1 MISHSSLLVLALQME
16 IQEALLQILSAEK
29 VKSRITDRYSYASDA
44 SFYYLIPQAVVQP
57 SNLSEIKS
65 LFELSHRL
73 NIPIVFRTGGT
84 SLSGQSITDGIL
96 VDLSRYWQNATVL
109 ENGAAVKVQPG
120 MIGGDVNQLLKKWGR
135 KIGPD
140 PASINAAMMGGILSN
155 NSSGMCCGVTGNAY
169 HTLRS
174 MAFMLTDGSYYDTAI
189 EADYQRFEIEQ
200 TIIFQEI
207 KKLQSQLLGNTDL
220 VKRIR
225 KKYELKNT
233 VGYGLN
239 AFIDHKH
246 PLDILSHVLIGAEGS
261 LAFIG
266 EAVLNTLPDLAFKAT
281 AILYFETPLIACNA
295 IAGLKET
302 GAAALE
308 LMDRAALRSIEDQKG
323 SPDIIKTLPFLA
335 AGILCEYQAA
345 SLEELEVQLEK
356 AQPFLLSLT
365 TVVPYHFTL
374 DAEQQAKYWKL
385 RKGMYPSVA
394 AAREKGSTVL
404 LEDIAFPVEVLGEAV
419 LGVQELMLKYGFTN
433 GIIFGHA
440 KEGNLHF
447 IISLSFNDPSSILAY
462 ENFAKD
468 LAVLVLEKYNGSLKA
483 EHGTGRQIAPFIED
497 EWGTEAYEIM
507 KQLKTL
513 LDPHQLLNP
522 GVIINADKDCHT
534 KNLKTLP
541 IVEEEVDKCIECGY
555 CEHRCPSRE
564 FTLTPRRRIVVRRAL
579 QRLAKEKDTANYD
592 QLLKEYQFDGL
603 DTCAVDGLCALDC
616 PVDINTGELVKR
628 LRRESHSSTANNI
641 ALMVAKHFD
650 TVESIVKI
658 ALKTGNLTNR
668 LLGKQAMPNLTKGIR
683 KIIPNFPLWTA
694 EITGP
699 IQNSKNL
706 VSNPSAIFF
715 NACISRM
722 MGADK
727 ESKESTVELA
737 VRISKRAGIDLLVP
751 SDLTGTCCG
760 QIYSSKGFTDAHSYT
775 VNQTIEKLWNW
786 SQEGKLPVVMDT
798 TSCTNS
804 LLHSRPYLNKENQ
817 EKFDKL
823 RVLDIIDF
831 LADTILPN
839 LIITKPKEKIV
850 FHPVCSTYKMNL
862 LGKLKLIG
870 KACAMQADF
879 PVNAG
884 CCGMAG
890 DRGFY
895 YPGLTDAATR
905 KEAEEVSLTD
915 YDGYY
920 SSGKTCEMSISKTV
934 AKNYQSIL
942 YLLNEVSA

>member
-1 MISHSSLLVLALQME
+1 MGIQESLLE
-16 IQEALLQILSAEK
+16 ILPADK
-29 VKSRITDRYSYASDA
+29 VKTRLTDRYSYASDA

-57 SNLSEIKS
+57 STLDEIKA
-65 LFELSHRL
+65 LFKLSHDTNTAL
-73 NIPIVFRTGGT
+73 VFRTGGT

-96 VDLSRYWQNATVL
+96 VDLSRYWQNASAL
-109 ENGAAVKVQPG
+109 EIGNAVKVQPG
-120 MIGGDVNQLLKKWGR
+120 IIGSQVNQLLKKYGR

-169 HTLRS
+169 HTIRS
-174 MAFMLTDGSYYDTAI
+174 MAFMLTDGSYYDTSNS
-189 EADYQRFEIEQ
+189 ADYQRFEKEQ
-200 TIIFQEI
+200 TTIFLEI
-207 KKLQSQLLGNTDL
+207 KKLQTRLLENKEL
-220 VKRIR
+220 VTRIR

-233 VGYGLN
+233 VGYSIN
-239 AFIDHKH
+239 AFIDYQH
-246 PLDILSHVLIGAEGS
+246 PLDILSHVLIGAEGT
-261 LAFIG
+261 LAFIA
-266 EAVLNTLPDLAFKAT
+266 EAILNTLPDLAFKAT
-281 AILYFETPLIACNA
+281 TILYFETPLIACNA
-295 IAGLKET
+295 ISGLKET

-308 LMDRAALRSIEDQKG
+308 LMDRAALRSIENQHTA
-323 SPDIIKTLPFLA
+323 PEAIKTLSA
-335 AGILCEYQAA
+335 QATGILCEYQAS
-345 SLEELEVQLEK
+345 SLEELNAQLENAK
-356 AQPFLLSLT
+356 PFLATLT
-365 TVVPYHFTL
+365 TLLSYQFTN
-374 DAEQQAKYWKL
+374 DPDQQAKYWKL

-404 LEDIAFPVEVLGEAV
+404 LEDIAFPVEVLGPAV
-419 LGVQELMLKYGFTN
+419 LEVQALMLQYGFEN

-447 IISLSFNDPSSILAY
+447 IISQSFNEPSDILAY

-468 LAVLVLEKYNGSLKA
+468 LAVLVLEKYHGSLKA

-579 QRLAKEKDTANYD
+579 QRLLKAKDEKNYQ
-592 QLLKEYQFDGL
+592 QLLKEYQYDGL
-603 DTCAVDGLCALDC
+603 DTCAVDGLCALEC
-616 PVDINTGELVKR
+616 PVDINTGDLVKR
-628 LRRESHSSTANNI
+628 LRRESHSSTANSI
-641 ALMVAKHFD
+641 ALMVAKHFG

-668 LLGKQAMPNLTKGIR
+668 LLGKQAMPNLTKTIR
-683 KIIPNFPLWTA
+683 KMVPAFPLWTD

-699 IQNSKNL
+699 ISYSTTNET
-706 VSNPSAIFF
+706 NPSAVLF

-727 ESKESTVELA
+727 ESEESSVDVI
-737 VRISKRAGIDLLVP
+737 VRVSKKAGLDLLVP
-751 SDLTGTCCG
+751 KDLSGTCCG
-760 QIYSSKGFTDAHSYT
+760 QIYSSKGFNDAYRFT
-775 VNQTIEKLWNW
+775 VNQTIEKLWKW
-786 SQEGKLPVVMDT
+786 SKEGSFPIVMDT
-798 TSCTNS
+798 TSCTS
-804 LLHSRPYLNKENQ
+804 SILHCRPYLNELNQ
-817 EKFDKL
+817 TRFDKIQI
-823 RVLDIIDF
+823 VDIIEF
-831 LADTILPN
+831 LADSVLPN
-839 LIITKPKEKIV
+839 LLITQPKNSIV
-850 FHPVCSTYKMNL
+850 FHPVCSSYKMNL
-862 LGKLKLIG
+862 LGKMKTFG
-870 KACAMQADF
+870 KACAKEADF
-879 PVNAG
+879 PINAG

-895 YPGLTDAATR
+895 YPGLTAAATR
-905 KEAEEVSLTD
+905 IEAEEVLLKE

-934 AKNYQSIL
+934 AKNYRSIL
-942 YLLNEVSA
+942 YLIDEVST

>member
-1 MISHSSLLVLALQME
+1 MDL
-16 IQEALLQILSAEK
+16 QEALLQILPAEK
-29 VKSRITDRYSYASDA
+29 VKTRLTDRYSYASDA
-44 SFYYLIPQAVVQP
+44 SFYYLVPKAVVQP
-57 SNLSEIKS
+57 SSLEEIKS
-65 LFELSHRL
+65 LFQLSHQTNTPL
-73 NIPIVFRTGGT
+73 VFRTGGT

-96 VDLSRYWQNATVL
+96 VDLSRYWQNASVIDQG
-109 ENGAAVKVQPG
+109 EAVKVQPG
-120 MIGGDVNQLLKKWGR
+120 IIGGQVNQLLKKFGR

-174 MAFMLTDGSYYDTAI
+174 MAFMLTDGSFYNTAI
-189 EADYQRFEIEQ
+189 ADDYERFESEQ
-200 TIIFQEI
+200 PTIFKEI
-207 KKLQSQLLGNTDL
+207 KSLQAQLLKNQLL
-220 VKRIR
+220 VSRIR

-233 VGYGLN
+233 VGYSIN
-239 AFIDHKH
+239 SFIDYEH
-246 PLDILSHVLIGAEGS
+246 PLDILAHVLIGAEGS
-261 LAFIG
+261 LAFIA
-266 EAVLNTLPDLAFKAT
+266 EAILETLPDLAFKAT
-281 AILYFETPLIACNA
+281 SILYFETPLIACNA
-295 IAGLKET
+295 IKGLKST

-308 LMDRAALRSIEDQKG
+308 LMDRAALRSIENQK
-323 SPDIIKTLPFLA
+323 SAPENIKDLPSQA
-335 AGILCEYQAA
+335 TGILCEYQAN
-345 SLEELEVQLEK
+345 SLVALNAQLED
-356 AQPFLLSLT
+356 ARVVLDSLSTIAPFQFT
-365 TVVPYHFTL
+365 TNP
-374 DAEQQAKYWKL
+374 DQQANFWKL

-419 LGVQELMLKYGFTN
+419 LDVQALMIQYGFEN

-447 IISLSFNDPSSILAY
+447 IISQSLNQTSDIEGY

-468 LAVLVLEKYNGSLKA
+468 LAVLVIDKYQGSLKA

-497 EWGTEAYEIM
+497 EWGKEAYEIM
-507 KQLKTL
+507 KQLKVL
-513 LDPHQLLNP
+513 LDPHLLLNP
-522 GVIINADKDCHT
+522 GVIINADKDCHI

-579 QRLAKEKDTANYD
+579 QRMAKEKDLANYD

-603 DTCAVDGLCALDC
+603 DTCAVDGLCALEC
-616 PVDINTGELVKR
+616 PVDINTGDLVKR
-628 LRRESHSSTANNI
+628 LRRESHSKRANSI
-641 ALMVAKHFD
+641 ALIVAKHFS
-650 TVESIVKI
+650 TVESMVKI
-658 ALKTGNLTNR
+658 ALKTGKLTNR
-668 LLGKQAMPNLTKGIR
+668 LLGKQAMPSITKSIR
-683 KIIPNFPLWTA
+683 KVIPSFPLWTN

-699 IQNSKNL
+699 IKFNDNEIA
-706 VSNPSAIFF
+706 NPSAVFF

-727 ESKESTVELA
+727 ESNESSVKIA
-737 VRISKRAGIDLLVP
+737 IRVSKRAGVDLMIPKEL
-751 SDLTGTCCG
+751 SGTCCG
-760 QIYSSKGFTDAHSYT
+760 QIFSSKGFTDAHRFT
-775 VNQTIEKLWNW
+775 VNQTFEKLWRW
-786 SQEGKLPVVMDT
+786 SKEGILPIVIDT

-804 LLHSRPYLNKENQ
+804 ILTSRPYLSQQNQ
-817 EKFDKL
+817 ERFD
-823 RVLDIIDF
+823 RIQILDIIDY
-831 LADTILPN
+831 LADIVLPK
-839 LIITKPKEKIV
+839 LIITKPKNKIV
-850 FHPVCSTYKMNL
+850 FHPVCSSYKMNL
-862 LGKLKLIG
+862 LGKMKTIG
-870 KACAMQADF
+870 NACANEADF

-895 YPGLTDAATR
+895 YPELTAAATR
-905 KEAEEVSLTD
+905 KEAEEVLESN

-934 AKNYQSIL
+934 EKNYRSIL
-942 YLLNEVSA
+942 YLLDEVSE

>member
-1 MISHSSLLVLALQME
+1 MDL
-16 IQEALLQILSAEK
+16 QEALLQILPAEK
-29 VKSRITDRYSYASDA
+29 VKTRLTDRYSYASDA

-57 SNLSEIKS
+57 SSLEEIKS
-65 LFELSHRL
+65 LFELSHQTNTAL
-73 NIPIVFRTGGT
+73 VFRTAGT

-96 VDLSRYWQNATVL
+96 VDLSRYWQNAAVIDQ
-109 ENGAAVKVQPG
+109 GAAVKVQPG
-120 MIGGDVNQLLKKWGR
+120 IIGGQVNQLLKKWGR

-174 MAFMLTDGSYYDTAI
+174 IAFMLTDGSFYNTAI
-189 EADYQRFEIEQ
+189 TDDYNRFEKQ
-200 TIIFQEI
+200 QVAIFQGI
-207 KKLQSQLLGNTDL
+207 KILRDQLLDNSIL
-220 VKRIR
+220 VNSIR

-233 VGYGLN
+233 VGYSIN
-239 AFIDHKH
+239 AFIDYDH
-246 PLDILSHVLIGAEGS
+246 PLDILAHILIGAEGS
-261 LAFIG
+261 LAFIA
-266 EAVLNTLPDLAFKAT
+266 EAILETLPDLAFKAT
-281 AILYFETPLIACNA
+281 TILYFDSPLIACNA
-295 IAGLKET
+295 IAWLKLS

-308 LMDRAALRSIEDQKG
+308 LMDRAALRSIENQK
-323 SPDIIKTLPFLA
+323 SAPKNIKGLPA
-335 AGILCEYQAA
+335 QATGILCEYQAS
-345 SLEELEVQLEK
+345 SLEELNAQLTGASSILESLK
-356 AQPFLLSLT
+356 TILPFQ
-365 TVVPYHFTL
+365 FTK
-374 DAEQQAKYWKL
+374 DPDQQAAYWKL

-419 LGVQELMLKYGFTN
+419 LDVQALMIKYGFEN

-447 IISLSFNDPSSILAY
+447 VISQSLNQASDIASY

-468 LAVLVLEKYNGSLKA
+468 LAVLVLEKYHGSLKA

-497 EWGTEAYEIM
+497 EWGKDAYEIM
-507 KQLKTL
+507 KQLKQL

-522 GVIINADKDCHT
+522 GVIINADKDCHI

-541 IVEEEVDKCIECGY
+541 IIEEEVDKCIECGY
-555 CEHRCPSRE
+555 CEHSCPSSE
-564 FTLTPRRRIVVRRAL
+564 YTLTPRRRIVLRRAL
-579 QRLAKEKDTANYD
+579 QRLAQEKDSINYD

-603 DTCAVDGLCALDC
+603 DTCAVDGLCALEC

-628 LRRESHSSTANNI
+628 LRRESHSKRANSI
-641 ALMVAKHFD
+641 ALMVSKHFGA
-650 TVESIVKI
+650 VESLVNL
-658 ALKTGNLTNR
+658 ALKTGNLTNQ
-668 LLGKQAMPNLTKGIR
+668 LLGKQAMPKITKAIR
-683 KIIPNFPLWTA
+683 RIVPNFPLWTN

-699 IQNSKNL
+699 IPYSGHEIA
-706 VSNPSAIFF
+706 NPSAIFF

-727 ESKESTVELA
+727 ESTESTVDIA
-737 VRISKRAGIDLLVP
+737 VRVSKRAGIDLLVP
-751 SDLTGTCCG
+751 NDLSGTCCG
-760 QIYSSKGFTDAHSYT
+760 QVFSSKGFTDAHRNT
-775 VNQTIEKLWNW
+775 VNQTIVKLWKW
-786 SQEGKLPVVMDT
+786 TKEGSLPIVMDT

-804 LLHSRPYLNKENQ
+804 LLGSRTYLSIENQ
-817 EKFDKL
+817 ERFDKIQI
-823 RVLDIIDF
+823 LDIIDF
-831 LADTILPN
+831 LADTVVPRLS
-839 LIITKPKEKIV
+839 ITKPKNIIV
-850 FHPVCSTYKMNL
+850 FHPVCSSYKMNL
-862 LGKLKLIG
+862 LGKMKAIG
-870 KACAMQADF
+870 KACAHQADF

-895 YPGLTDAATR
+895 YPELTAAATR
-905 KEAEEVSLTD
+905 KEAEEVRAIE

-934 AKNYQSIL
+934 AKNYRSIL
-942 YLLNEVSA
+942 YLLDEVSE

>member
-1 MISHSSLLVLALQME
+1 MGL
-16 IQEALLQILSAEK
+16 QEALLQILPADK
-29 VKSRITDRYSYASDA
+29 VKTRITDRYSYASDA
-44 SFYYLIPQAVVQP
+44 SFYYLVPQAVVQP
-57 SNLSEIKS
+57 SSLAEIKA
-65 LFELSHRL
+65 LFELSHQINTAL
-73 NIPIVFRTGGT
+73 VFRTGGT

-96 VDLSRYWQNATVL
+96 VDLSRYWQNASVID
-109 ENGAAVKVQPG
+109 NGDAVKVQPG
-120 MIGGDVNQLLKKWGR
+120 IIGGDVNQLLKKWGR

-174 MAFMLTDGSYYDTAI
+174 MAFMLTDGTYYDTAMVS
-189 EADYQRFEIEQ
+189 DYQRFETEQ
-200 TIIFQEI
+200 AEIFQEI
-207 KKLQSQLLGNTDL
+207 KRLQNQLLNNTAL
-220 VKRIR
+220 VSRIR

-239 AFIDHKH
+239 AFIDHQH
-246 PLDILSHVLIGAEGS
+246 PLDILAHVLIGAEGS
-261 LAFIG
+261 LAFIA
-266 EAVLNTLPDLAFKAT
+266 EAILNTLPDLAYKAT
-281 AILYFETPLIACNA
+281 SILYFETPLIACNA
-295 IAGLKET
+295 IAGLKAT

-308 LMDRAALRSIEDQKG
+308 LMDRAALRSIENQ
-323 SPDIIKTLPFLA
+323 SAAPEAIKTLPA
-335 AGILCEYQAA
+335 QATGILCEYQAT
-345 SLEELEVQLEK
+345 SLEALQVQLEH
-356 AQPFLLSLT
+356 ANPFLTKLQTIL
-365 TVVPYHFTL
+365 PYQFTL
-374 DAEQQAKYWKL
+374 DADQQAKFWKL

-419 LGVQELMLKYGFTN
+419 LGVQDLMLKHGFVN

-447 IISLSFNDPSSILAY
+447 IISQSFNEPSDILAY

-497 EWGTEAYEIM
+497 EWGTEAYDIM
-507 KQLKTL
+507 KQLKSL

-579 QRLAKEKDTANYD
+579 QRMLKDKDLANYQ
-592 QLLKEYQFDGL
+592 QLLKEYQYDGL
-603 DTCAVDGLCALDC
+603 DTCAVDGLCALEC

-628 LRRESHSSTANNI
+628 LRRESHSNTANSI
-641 ALMVAKHFD
+641 ALMVAKHFG

-683 KIIPNFPLWTA
+683 NIVPSFPLWTN

-699 IQNSKNL
+699 ISYATNP
-706 VSNPSAIFF
+706 VSNPTAVFF

-722 MGADK
+722 MGADQ
-727 ESKESTVELA
+727 ESKESTVDLA

-760 QIYSSKGFTDAHSYT
+760 QIYSSKGFTDAHRFT
-775 VNQTIEKLWNW
+775 VNETIEKLWNW
-786 SQEGKLPVVMDT
+786 SKEGALPVVMDT

-804 LLHSRPYLNKENQ
+804 ILHSRPYLNETNQ
-817 EKFDKL
+817 ARFDQIKL
-823 RVLDIIDF
+823 LDILDF
-831 LADTILPN
+831 LADDVLPS
-839 LIITKPKEKIV
+839 LIINQPKHKIV

-862 LGKLKLIG
+862 LGKMKKIG
-870 KACAMQADF
+870 KACAEQADF
-879 PVNAG
+879 PINAG

-895 YPGLTDAATR
+895 YPGLTAAATR
-905 KEAEEVSLTD
+905 KEAEEVSTTE

-920 SSGKTCEMSISKTV
+920 STGKTCEMSISKSV
-934 AKNYQSIL
+934 EKNYQSIL
-942 YLLNEVSA
+942 YLLDEVSA

>member
-1 MISHSSLLVLALQME
+1 MSL
-16 IQEALLQILSAEK
+16 QESLLQILPADK
-29 VKSRITDRYSYASDA
+29 VKTRITDRYSYASDA
-44 SFYYLIPQAVVQP
+44 SFYYLVPQAVVQP
-57 SNLSEIKS
+57 SSIAEIKA
-65 LFELSHRL
+65 LFELSHHI
-73 NIPIVFRTGGT
+73 NIPLVFRTGGT

-96 VDLSRYWQNATVL
+96 VDLSRYWQNASVID
-109 ENGAAVKVQPG
+109 NGDAVKVQPG
-120 MIGGDVNQLLKKWGR
+120 IIGGDVNQLLKKWGR

-174 MAFMLTDGSYYDTAI
+174 MAFMLTDGTYYDTAI
-189 EADYQRFEIEQ
+189 ASDYQRFETEQ
-200 TIIFQEI
+200 AEIFQEI
-207 KKLQSQLLGNTDL
+207 KQLQTQLLNNTAL
-220 VKRIR
+220 VSRIR

-239 AFIDHKH
+239 AFIDHQH

-261 LAFIG
+261 LAFIA
-266 EAVLNTLPDLAFKAT
+266 EAILNTLPDLAYKAT
-281 AILYFETPLIACNA
+281 SILYFETPLIACNA
-295 IAGLKET
+295 IAGLKAT

-308 LMDRAALRSIEDQKG
+308 LMDRAALRSIENQ
-323 SPDIIKTLPFLA
+323 SAAPEAIKTLPA
-335 AGILCEYQAA
+335 QATGILCEYQAT
-345 SLEELEVQLEK
+345 SLEALNAQLEHAK
-356 AQPFLLSLT
+356 PFLT
-365 TVVPYHFTL
+365 TLQTILPYQFTL

-419 LGVQELMLKYGFTN
+419 LGVQDLMLKHGFVN

-447 IISLSFNDPSSILAY
+447 IISQSFNEPSDILAY

-497 EWGTEAYEIM
+497 EWGAEAYDIM
-507 KQLKTL
+507 KQLKSL

-579 QRLAKEKDTANYD
+579 QRMLKDKDLANYQ

-603 DTCAVDGLCALDC
+603 DTCAVDGLCALEC

-628 LRRESHSSTANNI
+628 LRRESHSTTANSI
-641 ALMVAKHFD
+641 ALMVAKHFA

-668 LLGKQAMPNLTKGIR
+668 LLGKQAMPNLTKTIR
-683 KIIPNFPLWTA
+683 KIVPSFPLWTD

-699 IQNSKNL
+699 IHYST
-706 VSNPSAIFF
+706 NPVTNPTAVFF

-722 MGADK
+722 MGADQ
-727 ESKESTVELA
+727 ESKESTVDLA

-751 SDLTGTCCG
+751 SELTGTCCG
-760 QIYSSKGFTDAHSYT
+760 QIYSSKGFTDAHRFT
-775 VNQTIEKLWNW
+775 VNETIEKLWNW
-786 SQEGKLPVVMDT
+786 SKEGTLPVVMDT

-804 LLHSRPYLNKENQ
+804 ILHSRPYLNEINQ
-817 EKFDKL
+817 VRFDKIKL
-823 RVLDIIDF
+823 LDILDF
-831 LADTILPN
+831 LADDVLPS
-839 LIITKPKEKIV
+839 LIINKPKNKIV

-862 LGKLKLIG
+862 LGKMKKIG
-870 KACAMQADF
+870 KACAKQADF

-895 YPGLTDAATR
+895 YPGLTAAATR
-905 KEAEEVSLTD
+905 KEAEEVATIE

-920 SSGKTCEMSISKTV
+920 STGKTCEMSISKSV
-934 AKNYQSIL
+934 AKNYRSIL
-942 YLLNEVSA
+942 YLLDEVSA

>member
-1 MISHSSLLVLALQME
+1 MGLQE
-16 IQEALLQILSAEK
+16 SLLQILPADK
-29 VKSRITDRYSYASDA
+29 VKTRITDRYSYASDA
-44 SFYYLIPQAVVQP
+44 SFYYLVPKAVVQP
-57 SNLSEIKS
+57 SNLSEIKA
-65 LFELSHRL
+65 LFELSHQTNTPL
-73 NIPIVFRTGGT
+73 VFRTGGT

-96 VDLSRYWQNATVL
+96 VDLSRYWQNASVL
-109 ENGAAVKVQPG
+109 ENGDAIKVQPG
-120 MIGGDVNQLLKKWGR
+120 IIGGDVNQMLKKWGR

-174 MAFMLTDGSYYDTAI
+174 MAFMLTDGSYYDTSIAT
-189 EADYQRFEIEQ
+189 DYQRFETEQ
-200 TIIFQEI
+200 SKLFQEI
-207 KKLQSQLLGNTDL
+207 KRLQTQLLNNTTL
-220 VKRIR
+220 VNRIR

-239 AFIDHKH
+239 AFIDHQH
-246 PLDILSHVLIGAEGS
+246 PLDILSYVLIGAEGS
-261 LAFIG
+261 LAFIA
-266 EAVLNTLPDLAFKAT
+266 EAILNTLPDLPFKAT
-281 AILYFETPLIACNA
+281 SILYFETPLIACNV
-295 IAGLKET
+295 IKGLKAT

-308 LMDRAALRSIEDQKG
+308 LMDRAALRSIENQSG
-323 SPDIIKTLPFLA
+323 APEAIKTLPA
-335 AGILCEYQAA
+335 KATGILCEYQASSIEALNIQLDNA
-345 SLEELEVQLEK
+345 SS
-356 AQPFLLSLT
+356 FLATLPTIL
-365 TVVPYHFTL
+365 PYQFTHNA
-374 DAEQQAKYWKL
+374 DQQAKYWKL

-419 LGVQELMLKYGFTN
+419 LDVQDLMLKYGFVN

-447 IISLSFNDPSSILAY
+447 IISQSFNEPSDILAY

-507 KQLKTL
+507 KQLKSL

-522 GVIINADKDCHT
+522 GVIINADKGCHT

-579 QRLAKEKDTANYD
+579 QRMLKDKDLMNYQ
-592 QLLKEYQFDGL
+592 QLLKEYQYDGL
-603 DTCAVDGLCALDC
+603 DTCAVDGLCALEC

-628 LRRESHSSTANNI
+628 LRRESHSSTANSF
-641 ALMVAKHFD
+641 ALMVAKHFG

-668 LLGKQAMPNLTKGIR
+668 LLGKQAMPNLTKTIR
-683 KIIPNFPLWTA
+683 RIVPSFPLWTN

-699 IQNSKNL
+699 IQYSTNL
-706 VSNPSAIFF
+706 VSHPKAVLF

-727 ESKESTVELA
+727 ESKESTVDIA
-737 VRISKRAGIDLLVP
+737 VRIAKRAGIDLLVP
-751 SDLTGTCCG
+751 GDLSGTCCG
-760 QIYSSKGFTDAHSYT
+760 QIYSSKGFTDAHRFT

-786 SQEGKLPVVMDT
+786 SKEGTLPVVMDT

-804 LLHSRPYLNKENQ
+804 ILHSRPYLNEMNQ
-817 EKFDKL
+817 ARFDKIKL
-823 RVLDIIDF
+823 LDIIDF
-831 LADTILPN
+831 LADEVLPS
-839 LIITKPKEKIV
+839 LIINKPKNKIV
-850 FHPVCSTYKMNL
+850 FHPVCSSYKMNL
-862 LGKLKLIG
+862 LGKMKMIG
-870 KACAMQADF
+870 KACAKQADF

-895 YPGLTDAATR
+895 YPGLTAAATR
-905 KEAEEVSLTD
+905 KEAEEVSAVE

-920 SSGKTCEMSISKTV
+920 STGKTCEMSISKTV

-942 YLLNEVSA
+942 YLLDEVSA

>member
-1 MISHSSLLVLALQME
+1 MGIQESLLE
-16 IQEALLQILSAEK
+16 ILPADK
-29 VKSRITDRYSYASDA
+29 VKTRLTDRYSYASDA
-44 SFYYLIPQAVVQP
+44 SFYYLVPQAVVQP
-57 SNLSEIKS
+57 STLDEIKA
-65 LFELSHRL
+65 LFKLSQETNTAL
-73 NIPIVFRTGGT
+73 VFRTGGT

-96 VDLSRYWQNATVL
+96 VDLSRYWQSASAL
-109 ENGAAVKVQPG
+109 ENGNAVKVQPG
-120 MIGGDVNQLLKKWGR
+120 IIGSQVNQLLKKYGR

-169 HTLRS
+169 HTIRS
-174 MAFMLTDGSYYDTAI
+174 MAFMLTDGSYYDTSNS
-189 EADYQRFEIEQ
+189 ADYLRFENEQ
-200 TIIFQEI
+200 PAIILEI
-207 KKLQSQLLGNTDL
+207 KKLKSRLLENKEL
-220 VKRIR
+220 VARIR

-233 VGYGLN
+233 VGYSIN
-239 AFIDHKH
+239 AFIDYEH
-246 PLDILSHVLIGAEGS
+246 PLDILSHILIGAEGT
-261 LAFIG
+261 LAFIA
-266 EAVLNTLPDLAFKAT
+266 EAILNTLPDLAYKAT
-281 AILYFETPLIACNA
+281 SILYFETPLIACNA
-295 IAGLKET
+295 ISGLKDT

-308 LMDRAALRSIEDQKG
+308 LMDRAALRSIENQ
-323 SPDIIKTLPFLA
+323 PAAPEAIKSLPA
-335 AGILCEYQAA
+335 QATGILCEYQAS
-345 SLEELEVQLEK
+345 SLDELNAQLENAK
-356 AQPFLLSLT
+356 PFLATLT
-365 TVVPYHFTL
+365 TLLPYQFTN
-374 DAEQQAKYWKL
+374 DPDQQAKYWKL

-404 LEDIAFPVEVLGEAV
+404 LEDIAFPVELLGPAV
-419 LGVQELMLKYGFTN
+419 LEVQALMMQYGFEN

-447 IISLSFNDPSSILAY
+447 IISQSFNEPSDILAY

-468 LAVLVLEKYNGSLKA
+468 LAVLVLEKYHGSLKA

-497 EWGTEAYEIM
+497 EWGIEAYEIM

-579 QRLAKEKDTANYD
+579 QRLLKAKDEKNYQ
-592 QLLKEYQFDGL
+592 QLLKEYQYDGL
-603 DTCAVDGLCALDC
+603 DTCAVDGLCALEC
-616 PVDINTGELVKR
+616 PVDINTGDLVKR
-628 LRRESHSSTANNI
+628 LRRESHSSTANSI
-641 ALMVAKHFD
+641 ALMVAKHFG

-668 LLGKQAMPNLTKGIR
+668 LLGKQAMPNLTKTIR
-683 KIIPNFPLWTA
+683 KIVPAFPLWTD

-699 IQNSKNL
+699 ISYSTINET
-706 VSNPSAIFF
+706 NPSAVLF

-727 ESKESTVELA
+727 ESDESSVDVM
-737 VRISKRAGIDLLVP
+737 VRVSKRAGVDLLVP
-751 SDLTGTCCG
+751 KDLSGTCCG
-760 QIYSSKGFTDAHSYT
+760 QIYSSKGFNDAYRYT
-775 VNQTIEKLWNW
+775 VNQTIEKLWKW
-786 SQEGKLPVVMDT
+786 SNEGSFPIVMDT
-798 TSCTNS
+798 TSCTS
-804 LLHSRPYLNKENQ
+804 SILHCRPYLNELNQ
-817 EKFDKL
+817 TRFDKIKI
-823 RVLDIIDF
+823 VDIIEF
-831 LADTILPN
+831 LADSVLPN
-839 LIITKPKEKIV
+839 LLITQPKNSIV
-850 FHPVCSTYKMNL
+850 FHPVCSSYKMNL
-862 LGKLKLIG
+862 LGKMKTIG
-870 KACAMQADF
+870 KACSKEADF

-895 YPGLTDAATR
+895 YPGLTAAATR
-905 KEAEEVSLTD
+905 IEAEEVMLKE

-934 AKNYQSIL
+934 GKNYRSIL
-942 YLLNEVSA
+942 YLVDEVST